1 MSTEIRSITED
12 RQARAYRWIR
22 EAQLGMTIEPDW
34 WLRMECGRV
43 AEETPIGHEAGI
55 RRLFRRAATER
66 KHFGRPRPNHTEAGW
81 PSWLQ
86 RRNLPFEPAWRH
98 LV

>member
-1 MSTEIRSITED
+1 MSREIQSLTDD
-12 RQARAYRWIR
+12 RNARADRWIR
-22 EAQLGMTIEPDW
+22 EAHLGMTIEPEW
-34 WLRMECGRV
+34 WLRMECGWL

-55 RRLFRRAATER
+55 SRLFRRAATER
-66 KHFGRPRPNHTEAGW
+66 KHFERPRPNPTEASW

-86 RRNLPFEPAWRH
+86 RRNLPFEPAWRD

>member
-1 MSTEIRSITED
+1 MED
-12 RQARAYRWIR
+12 RQARADRWIR
-22 EAQLGMTIEPDW
+22 EAHLGKTIEPQW
-34 WLRMECGRV
+34 WLRMGCGWL
-43 AEETPIGHEAGI
+43 AEETPTGHETGI
-55 RRLFRRAATER
+55 SAAFRRVAFECKNVA
-66 KHFGRPRPNHTEAGW
+66 RPRQHLTEAGW

>member
-1 MSTEIRSITED
+1 MSGDFRSVTED
-12 RQARAYRWIR
+12 RQARADRWIR
-22 EAQLGMTIEPDW
+22 EAHLGITIEPEW
-34 WLRMECGRV
+34 WLRMECGRL
-43 AEETPIGHEAGI
+43 AEETPIGQEAGI

-66 KHFGRPRPNHTEAGW
+66 KHFGRRMPSPTEASW
-81 PSWLQ
+81 PFWLQ

>member
-1 MSTEIRSITED
+1 MSGEIRSVTED
-12 RQARAYRWIR
+12 RQARADRWIR
-22 EAQLGMTIEPDW
+22 EAHLDTTIEPEW
-34 WLRMECGRV
+34 WLRMECGQL

-55 RRLFRRAATER
+55 RRLFRRAATEP
-66 KHFGRPRPNHTEAGW
+66 KHFGRPRPNPTEASW

>member
-1 MSTEIRSITED
+1 MNGEIRSVKED
-12 RQARAYRWIR
+12 RQARAARWIR
-22 EAQLGMTIEPDW
+22 DAHLGITIEPDW
-34 WLRMECGRV
+34 WLRMECGWL
-43 AEETPIGHEAGI
+43 AEETPIGQEAGI
-55 RRLFRRAATER
+55 RRLFRRAATAR
-66 KHFGRPRPNHTEAGW
+66 KHFGRPRPNPTEARW